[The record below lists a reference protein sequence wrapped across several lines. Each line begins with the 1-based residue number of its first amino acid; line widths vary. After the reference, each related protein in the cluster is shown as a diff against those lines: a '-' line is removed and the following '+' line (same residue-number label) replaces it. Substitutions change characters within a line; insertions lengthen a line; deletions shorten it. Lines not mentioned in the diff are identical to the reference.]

1 LAQTVLGQ
9 YIPAERLTAYAQN
22 TQTVLGQ
29 YIPASGSTA
38 YAPKKNQKKY
48 MASHGGIEF
57 VLSGS
62 TAIAAQP
69 LSGSTA
75 LNTIFAAAIR
85 SEC

>member
-1 LAQTVLGQ
+1 
-9 YIPAERLTAYAQN
+9 
-22 TQTVLGQ
+22 
-29 YIPASGSTA
+29 
-38 YAPKKNQKKY
+38 

-75 LNTIFAAAIR
+75 LNTIFAAAQPLSGSTALNTIFAAAIR